1 MTCLIFLDKEMK
13 LSEGAEEVATFYA
26 RMLDHD
32 YTTKEAFN
40 TNFMNDWRSV
50 MTSKEQALIT
60 KLRKCN
66 FKHMHAYFIKKS
78 EERKAMSKEEKKV
91 YLYEATRVL
100 FVSFIHFIIL

>member
-1 MTCLIFLDKEMK
+1 MK

-91 YLYEATRVL
+91 HLYY
-100 FVSFIHFIIL
+100 FIIGRFYTGRHASEMSLTF